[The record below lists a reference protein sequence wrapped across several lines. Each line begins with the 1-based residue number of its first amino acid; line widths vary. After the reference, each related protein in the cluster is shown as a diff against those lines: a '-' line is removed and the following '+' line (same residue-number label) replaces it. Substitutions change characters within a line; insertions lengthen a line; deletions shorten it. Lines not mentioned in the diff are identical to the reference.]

1 MSDMRQAATMLVADL
16 MTRSPLTIPP
26 EAPLLEAAELLRQHR
41 IRHLPVVRE
50 GRVCGILSDRDVKLA
65 MPPPESG
72 SVTVDP
78 FKAYELPVSEIMTTE
93 VITIASGGSVADA
106 VRLMLRRKIS
116 CLPVTQGDHLV
127 GILTETDLLNAFLMA
142 IEEP

>member
-1 MSDMRQAATMLVADL
+1 MLVADL
-16 MTRSPLTIPP
+16 MTRSPLSIPP

-93 VITIASGGSVADA
+93 VITIAPGDSVADA

-116 CLPVTQGDHLV
+116 CLPVTQEDHLV
-127 GILTETDLLNAFLMA
+127 GILTETDLLNGFLMA

>member
-1 MSDMRQAATMLVADL
+1 MLVADL
-16 MTRSPLTIPP
+16 MTRSPLTISP
-26 EAPLLEAAELLRQHR
+26 ETALLEAAELLRQHR

-50 GRVCGILSDRDVKLA
+50 GRVYGILSDRDVKLA

-93 VITIASGGSVADA
+93 VITIGPGDSVADA
-106 VRLMLRRKIS
+106 VRLMLRGKIS
-116 CLPVTQGDHLV
+116 CLPVTQTDHLV

-142 IEEP
+142 IEER